1 MALFYFLEHL
11 RMPLTNRVK
20 SAVNTVVQN
29 TSVPTMNQQ
38 ATMTARGQLP
48 NMSPHD
54 GRPAGQGGPNVFLGM
69 AQAVETATP
78 VLGKAVSLAGSI
90 GRGVVQGINTVGGTV
105 AAISRGAAA
114 ISGIS
119 GTIGGFFS
127 GKNSSKEAPVTAI
140 QQISSSITGGV
151 SKFSNPASAVASLSG
166 SSFGTQLTSLELGGN
181 ATLIDILLSHGKK
194 TDNAEMKYRI
204 ILRFEGNDKNNY
216 DDVIFFGV
224 YRFGFSKS
232 CPMYATQINLPPVL
246 IAQLKQEQAS
256 KATFNVNVKIYQV
269 DTENKNKLK
278 NLVFDRN
285 FAGRVG
291 ADNNLTSPNIEKS
304 NSAMVRLSMWNP
316 TLLKMDLQ
324 YTFNKIENN
333 KNPYEVLQDFESHIT
348 STYGDNFVSKH
359 ILGKKNEHKYEQIVT
374 QPTDHE
380 VKLPNRKNFSF
391 LCKHDADI
399 PLFLNYKY
407 KIDNAFSFYFF
418 DDFDLKSE
426 KEITRLFIALY
437 DKNKFEKFK
446 IGNQQDILKQT
457 QLTNTYQF
465 SDVHGLLTP
474 GNSVGTQG
482 LINGKFS
489 TQKDQGGS
497 SVQSNTQITGKGS
510 VSGGDPGRS
519 FNAQKTTE
527 TQHQIPTKV
536 GQSSNQV
543 PDTPD
548 GNNERNEA
556 ANKVFNEKIQQI
568 DSFVTRNC
576 GFDFPRF
583 SVLYPMNEKRPNEYL
598 HTPIAISNVFKRD
611 NDKEPVLSHSSK
623 FLAVKFLPDSTSEGS
638 SQSKSSNEGKNENR
652 DASQAAVK
660 AKVDP
665 NNTPTKNKTPL
676 NRGTAEK
683 TPPTQPTQQKEPNP
697 SPKPT
702 ETPKGPITNKPSET
716 KQTRSFDRAYFRE
729 DGGGD

>member
-1 MALFYFLEHL
+1 
-11 RMPLTNRVK
+11 MPITNRVK
-20 SAVNTVVQN
+20 TAVNTVIQN
-29 TSVPTMNQQ
+29 KSVPTMNQQ

-48 NMSPHD
+48 NETPHD
-54 GRPAGQGGPNVFLGM
+54 GRPTSQGGQNVFLGM
-69 AQAVETATP
+69 ARVVESAAP
-78 VLGKAVSLAGSI
+78 VLGKASSAVGNVTRTIS
-90 GRGVVQGINTVGGTV
+90 QGLNIVGGTV

-114 ISGIS
+114 VSGIASAAGKITS
-119 GTIGGFFS
+119 GI
-127 GKNSSKEAPVTAI
+127 NSSKDAPVTAV
-140 QQISSSITGGV
+140 QQVANSITGGV
-151 SKFSNPASAVASLSG
+151 SKFGNPASALSSVTG
-166 SSFGTQLTSLELGGN
+166 GSFGTPPTALELGGN

-194 TDNAEMKYRI
+194 TTNAEMKYRI
-204 ILRFEGNDKNNY
+204 ILKFEGYDKNNY
-216 DDVIFFGV
+216 DDVTAFGV
-224 YRFGFSKS
+224 YRLGFSKS
-232 CPMYATQINLPPVL
+232 CPMYSVQINLPPVL
-246 IAQLKQEQAS
+246 IAQLKQEQA
-256 KATFNVNVKIYQV
+256 KNATFKVNVKIYQV

-285 FAGRVG
+285 FSGRVG
-291 ADNNLTSPNIEKS
+291 ADNDLTSPSIEKS
-304 NSAMVRLSMWNP
+304 NSAMVRISMWNP

-333 KNPYEVLQDFESHIT
+333 KNPYEVLQDFESHVT

-359 ILGKKNEHKYEQIVT
+359 ILGKKNEYKYEQIVT

-407 KIDNAFSFYFF
+407 KIDNTFSFYFF
-418 DDFDLKSE
+418 DDFDLKNE

-446 IGNQQDILKQT
+446 IDNQQDIIRQS

-465 SDVHGLLTP
+465 SDVNGLLTP
-474 GNSVGTQG
+474 GNSVGTQS

-543 PDTPD
+543 PDTPS

-568 DSFVTRNC
+568 DSFVTKNC

-583 SVLYPMNEKRPNEYL
+583 AVLYPMNEKKPNEYL
-598 HTPIAISNVFKRD
+598 HTPIAISNIFKRD
-611 NDKEPVLSHSSK
+611 NDKEPVLSHTVK
-623 FLAVKFLPDSTSEGS
+623 FLAVKFSPEAASEGS
-638 SQSKSSNEGKNENR
+638 SQSKSSNEGKNESR
-652 DASQAAVK
+652 DATQAAVK
-660 AKVDP
+660 AKTNP
-665 NNTPTKNKTPL
+665 TNTPTKNKTQL
-676 NRGTAEK
+676 NRGAAEK
-683 TPPTQPTQQKEPNP
+683 TPPKQPTQQKEPNP
-697 SPKPT
+697 SPMPT
-702 ETPKGPITNKPSET
+702 ETPKGPVTNKPKEPEINLMSVEEAEAT
-716 KQTRSFDRAYFRE
+716 MD
-729 DGGGD
+729 DWD

>member
-1 MALFYFLEHL
+1 
-11 RMPLTNRVK
+11 MPLTNRAK
-20 SAVNTVVQN
+20 SAVNTVIQN
-29 TSVPTMNQQ
+29 KSVPTMNQQ
-38 ATMTARGQLP
+38 ATLTARGQLP
-48 NMSPHD
+48 NLTPHD
-54 GRPAGQGGPNVFLGM
+54 GRPINQGGQNVFLGM

-78 VLGKAVSLAGSI
+78 VLGKAVSLSGSV
-90 GRGVVQGINTVGGTV
+90 GRGVAQGINTVGGTV

-114 ISGIS
+114 VSEISS
-119 GTIGGFFS
+119 AVGGFFS
-127 GKNSSKEAPVTAI
+127 GVNSSKDAPVTAV
-140 QQISSSITGGV
+140 QQIATSITGGV
-151 SKFSNPASAVASLSG
+151 SKFSNPASALSAISG
-166 SSFGTQLTSLELGGN
+166 SSFGSPLTALELGGN

-216 DDVIFFGV
+216 DDVLSFIVG
-224 YRFGFSKS
+224 RFGFTKS
-232 CPMYATQINLPPVL
+232 CPFYSVMINLPPVL

-256 KATFNVNVKIYQV
+256 NSTFKVNVKIYQI

-285 FAGRVG
+285 FVGRVG
-291 ADNNLTSPNIEKS
+291 ADNDTTSPNIEKS
-304 NSAMVRLSMWNP
+304 NSAKVRISMWNP
-316 TLLKMDLQ
+316 TLFKMDLQ

-348 STYGDNFVSKH
+348 STYGDNFISKH

-407 KIDNAFSFYFF
+407 KIDNTFSFYFF

-426 KEITRLFIALY
+426 KEITRRFIALY

-457 QLTNTYQF
+457 QLTNSYQF
-465 SDVHGLLTP
+465 SDVHGLLKP
-474 GNSVGTQG
+474 GNSVETQG

-527 TQHQIPTKV
+527 TEHQIPTKT

-548 GNNERNEA
+548 GNKERSEA

-568 DSFVTRNC
+568 DSFVTKNC

-583 SVLYPMNEKRPNEYL
+583 GVLYPMNEKRKNEYL
-598 HTPIAISNVFKRD
+598 HTPIAISNIFKRD
-611 NDKEPVLSHSSK
+611 NDKEPVLSHTVN
-623 FLAVKFLPDSTSEGS
+623 FLAVKFSPEAASEGS

-652 DASQAAVK
+652 DATQAAVK
-660 AKVDP
+660 AKTDP
-665 NNTPTKNKTPL
+665 SKTPTKDKTKL
-676 NRGTAEK
+676 NRGAAEK
-683 TPPTQPTQQKEPNP
+683 TPPKQPTQQKAPNP
-697 SPKPT
+697 SPMPT
-702 ETPKGPITNKPSET
+702 ETPKGPVTNKPKEPEVNLMT
-716 KQTRSFDRAYFRE
+716 VEEAEATMD
-729 DGGGD
+729 DWD